1 MKLYHGSTLVVNKPT
16 IFDTQRLL
24 DFGNGFY
31 TTTNKKQAE
40 DWALIKQKRV
50 NINAHGIVSVYELN
64 YNVKKKE
71 ASNIK
76 IFKSASEEWL
86 DFIVSNRK
94 GFNKHS
100 YNIVQGPVAN
110 DTLYSTLLLYENNIL
125 TKKETIVRLKTHKLF
140 DQISFHNIEILKNLH
155 FIESYT
161 LKERK

>member
-40 DWALIKQKRV
+40 NWAFIKNRRINK
-50 NINAHGIVSVYELN
+50 NINGIVSVYQINDDTLTN
-64 YNVKKKE
+64 QKDKVKV
-71 ASNIK
+71 
-76 IFKSASEEWL
+76 FKSASEEWL

-94 GFNKHS
+94 GQNNHT

-110 DTLYSTLLLYENNIL
+110 DTLYSTLLLYENEVL
-125 TKKETIVRLKTHKLF
+125 TKKETIIRLKTHKLF